1 MASGHRYG
9 QVDFDDLFDPDIIG
23 DGPVANGYAAK
34 NVGVRYAHVRYG
46 TRRADVG
53 YRIGGQDVASLW
65 AAKGTATYTL
75 PFHGKAFSSGNQA
88 KSNSGGTCSASVRL
102 NLLPDGTYTITR
114 SSAGGGNN
122 SSSIVDSGRW
132 LPTGQSAGE
141 YEIYITADNV
151 GRASFST
158 SATGFVS
165 MTSVQFAS
173 ISISVQSASSDYA
186 EASVAIQCH
195 VRRAGLVQVSSL
207 SAYVGATGWY

>member
-1 MASGHRYG
+1 MASGHRNG

-34 NVGVRYAHVRYG
+34 HVGLRYAHVRYG

-75 PFHGKAFSSGNQA
+75 PFHGKGFTSGNQA
-88 KSNSGGTCSASVRL
+88 KSNSGGTCSANVRL
-102 NLLPDGTYTITR
+102 NLMPDGTYTITKA
-114 SSAGGGNN
+114 STGGGND
-122 SSSIVDSGRW
+122 SSSTVDSGRW
-132 LPTGQSAGE
+132 LPTGQSAAE
-141 YEIYITADNV
+141 YEIYITADSI

-165 MTSVQFAS
+165 MAS
-173 ISISVQSASSDYA
+173 AQSATISISVQSASSDYA
-186 EASVAIQCH
+186 QAAVDIHCH
-195 VRRAGLVQVSSL
+195 VRRSGLVQVSSINAHV
-207 SAYVGATGWY
+207 SATGWY